1 MHDGYL
7 FTLGIC
13 GSANDGGPARRCLDA
28 MLAALPPVKRAA
40 YLGEVLISADA
51 PSFDDPLLA
60 PLLTD
65 IADAEVLLVVTP
77 VPGGGLPPRL
87 RALFE
92 ALAATPLPARRRFVA
107 LVAVGDGSTDGLW
120 PVRHALEAVDAENI
134 GELYA
139 GAGTDVEDL
148 LAEAVQLARSAFSRA
163 HFAHPHAL
171 T

>member
-13 GSANDGGPARRCLDA
+13 GSANDSGPARRCLDA

-77 VPGGGLPPRL
+77 LPGGNLPPRL
-87 RALFE
+87 RGLFE
-92 ALAATPLPARRRFVA
+92 ALAATPPPARRRFVA

-120 PVRHALEAVDAENI
+120 PVRQALEALDAENI